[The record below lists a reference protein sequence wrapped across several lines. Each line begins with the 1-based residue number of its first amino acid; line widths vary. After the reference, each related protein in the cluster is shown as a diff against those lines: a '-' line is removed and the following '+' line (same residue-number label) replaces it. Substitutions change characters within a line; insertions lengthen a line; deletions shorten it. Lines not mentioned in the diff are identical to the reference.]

1 MKRLTAILAAA
12 VLLMLQACA
21 LADRI
26 PEKKSRNYIG
36 AMRVVYCKEYV
47 TLREEPRKTS
57 MSLMHVPLGEIVY
70 SCTKIKSELFVQCEY
85 QGQTGYILKKYLQ
98 PAPEFEPPVSSAV
111 SMKMTL
117 EEVTEAGET
126 VLEWN
131 DYNISV
137 VAARSM
143 GTIEGKNSEIL
154 RIGCFLDGEPLWG
167 HVETV
172 ENNGQHSLLK
182 AFIGGT
188 EDDPQVMLFDG
199 GYGLTM
205 IDLLSGKEKWTV
217 NIGNCPMGDAAVT
230 AVNDIGVIYLA
241 GTDGP
246 HPVAI
251 SADGHVLWRSE
262 ISNPSVYEPYEME
275 VVNGLILVKYRSG
288 MTDGYKLVTL
298 DGTGEL
304 MEIREE
310 KDS

>member
-1 MKRLTAILAAA
+1 
-12 VLLMLQACA
+12 
-21 LADRI
+21 
-26 PEKKSRNYIG
+26 
-36 AMRVVYCKEYV
+36 
-47 TLREEPRKTS
+47 
-57 MSLMHVPLGEIVY
+57 
-70 SCTKIKSELFVQCEY
+70 
-85 QGQTGYILKKYLQ
+85 
-98 PAPEFEPPVSSAV
+98 
-111 SMKMTL
+111 
-117 EEVTEAGET
+117 
-126 VLEWN
+126 
-131 DYNISV
+131 
-137 VAARSM
+137 M
-143 GTIEGKNSEIL
+143 GKIEGKDSEIL

-182 AFIGGT
+182 VFIGGT

>member
-98 PAPEFEPPVSSAV
+98 PAPEFEPPVSSAI

-117 EEVTEAGET
+117 EEVTEDGET

-143 GTIEGKNSEIL
+143 GKIEGKDSEIL

-182 AFIGGT
+182 VFIGGT